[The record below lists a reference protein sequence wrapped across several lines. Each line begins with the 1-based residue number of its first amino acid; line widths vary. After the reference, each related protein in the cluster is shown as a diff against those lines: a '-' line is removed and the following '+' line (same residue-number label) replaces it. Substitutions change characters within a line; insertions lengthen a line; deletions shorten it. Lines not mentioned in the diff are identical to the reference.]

1 MTTTKPEPETIP
13 PSDERAA
20 RKVTVTGWLSR
31 DGRFYGDDERMAR
44 WAGST
49 HAVCET
55 CGTTTTKSWTKCEA
69 CREKADIERFNA
81 MPELPWDGE
90 AMLYSD
96 RFDAF
101 YREPGDA
108 LEALDT
114 YEPDEDSSGGR
125 ETLAD
130 ARLII
135 CRPQYAQ
142 IDSEIFHDILPGD
155 EADPPQELLDAID
168 AFNEKMKDV
177 VISWEP
183 GKFRLKLDAEGK
195 VVMAPLTSDS
205 IHEINNRPLAIVAC
219 GSE

>member
-1 MTTTKPEPETIP
+1 MTTTKPEPETIL

-31 DGRFYGDDERMAR
+31 DGRFYGDDERLAR

-49 HAVCET
+49 HAVCEA

-69 CREKADIERFNA
+69 CREKADIERFSA
-81 MPELPWDGE
+81 MPEAPWDGK

-101 YREPGDA
+101 YSEPSDA

-114 YEPDEDSSGGR
+114 HEPDEDSEGGG

-130 ARLII
+130 ARLVI
-135 CRPQYAQ
+135 CRPQYAR
-142 IDSEIFHDILPGD
+142 ISVDNFEDVLPRD
-155 EADPPQELLDAID
+155 EADPPQELFDAIN
-168 AFNEKMKDV
+168 AFNKAMENV
-177 VISWEP
+177 VLSWEP
-183 GKFRLKLDAEGK
+183 GRFRIKLDAEGK
-195 VVMAPLTSDS
+195 VVAMESKP
-205 IHEINNRPLAIVAC
+205 
-219 GSE
+219 